1 MSVSAAATASPAAAA
16 VVAGVQGLAPT
27 KPDPKPEIS
36 ARWADAELLPCHLSA
51 EINVSQFTVRDLFRL
66 EVDSVLDAGWNQSM
80 DVPLKANSQLIGWV
94 EFEVIGERLAVRI
107 TELY

>member
-1 MSVSAAATASPAAAA
+1 MSVSTASPAA
-16 VVAGVQGLAPT
+16 VVASGQGAAPP
-27 KPDPKPEIS
+27 KAESKPEIPV
-36 ARWADAELLPCHLSA
+36 RWADAELLPCHLSA

-66 EVDSVLDAGWNQSM
+66 EVDSVLDAGWNQST